1 MEVIGLD
8 EIMRVGP
15 PPTMMGLMPFFKRG
29 IDFALSISSHPAPSP
44 LQCIKENLCEH
55 IERS

>member
-15 PPTMMGLMPFFKRG
+15 PMIGLVPFFKKG
-29 IDFALSISSHPAPSP
+29 IAFALSISSTPSP
-44 LQCIKENLCEH
+44 MH
-55 IERS
+55 